1 MIKLYLPD
9 GFENHEEI
17 QNIYDRLANKIYDQQ
32 GPDKITYTYQG
43 EQGSFDSPA
52 SIKRFLLA
60 KDFYGYKI
68 YKNVGFMHEL
78 MQLRG
83 NVKLSSVIHNTSTSE
98 KVRLFCKKY
107 GKADNQQFYEYLQG
121 YEELTISKLFN
132 EFRQKGLHREVFE
145 GQKICRIFDYK
156 QLQAEERHE
165 ILNRMDIPVCPY
177 CNMNYTTSFGA
188 DDRERNTAD
197 IDHFYLK
204 SEYPEYAL
212 CLFNFVPAC
221 PVCNQKIKGT
231 KSMTRET
238 HVYPHQEG
246 FEGKSHFQVRNL
258 LDILLGACEHAE
270 IELKSQKDDCRVK
283 HSMED
288 FKLNERY
295 KVFAYVAEELIEKA
309 QIYNDAYAES
319 LSQTIRGSTDK
330 TEESLSQTIRGLTD
344 KTSVKYAVFGAM
356 LSEEEYGK
364 LSLGKLK
371 QDILRQLRV
380 FD

>member
-17 QNIYDRLANKIYDQQ
+17 QNIYDRLAQEIYDQQ
-32 GPDKITYTYQG
+32 DPDKITYTYQG

-60 KDFYGYKI
+60 KDFYDYQIGQ
-68 YKNVGFMHEL
+68 NFGFMRDL

-107 GKADNQQFYEYLQG
+107 GALEYQQSYNLLRG
-121 YEELTISKLFN
+121 YEERTIG
-132 EFRQKGLHREVFE
+132 EFRQENVSDE
-145 GQKICRIFDYK
+145 EKIRRIFDYK
-156 QLQAEERHE
+156 QLQAEERHA
-165 ILNRMDIPVCPY
+165 ILNRMSIPVCPY

-188 DDRERNTAD
+188 DDWERNTAD

-258 LDILLGACEHAE
+258 LDVLLGACEHAE
-270 IELKSQKDDCRVK
+270 IELKSQKDDRRVEN
-283 HSMED
+283 STED
-288 FKLNERY
+288 FELNERY

-319 LSQTIRGSTDK
+319 LSQTIRGTTDK
-330 TEESLSQTIRGLTD
+330 TEESLSRTIRGLTD

>member
-17 QNIYDRLANKIYDQQ
+17 QNIYDRLAQKIFEQQ
-32 GPDKITYTYQG
+32 GPGKITYTYQG

-60 KDFYGYKI
+60 KDFYDYQIGQSF
-68 YKNVGFMHEL
+68 GFIRDL

-83 NVKLSSVIHNTSTSE
+83 NVKLFHVIHATSKSE
-98 KVRLFCKKY
+98 AVRAFCRKY
-107 GKADNQQFYEYLQG
+107 REPDYQELYKCLRE
-121 YEELTISKLFN
+121 YEELRIS
-132 EFRQKGLHREVFE
+132 EFRERNLHQELSDYQR
-145 GQKICRIFDYK
+145 ICSGFDYG
-156 QLQAEERHE
+156 QLKNKDRHE

-188 DDRERNTAD
+188 DDGERNTAD

-246 FEGKSHFQVRNL
+246 FEGKSHFQVSNL

-309 QIYNDAYAES
+309 QIYNDVYAES
-319 LSQTIRGSTDK
+319 LSQT
-330 TEESLSQTIRGLTD
+330 LRGLTD
-344 KTSVKYAVFGAM
+344 KTSVKYAIFGAI